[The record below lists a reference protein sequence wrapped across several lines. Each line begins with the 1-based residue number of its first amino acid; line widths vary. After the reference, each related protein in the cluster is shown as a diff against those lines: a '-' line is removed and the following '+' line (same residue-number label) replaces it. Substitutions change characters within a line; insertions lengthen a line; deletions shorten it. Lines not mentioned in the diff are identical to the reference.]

1 MPIVRNDGPQVAG
14 NQSSR
19 SQRNGGGSS
28 GSRGR
33 AAAGA
38 ASEQGQEVVGE
49 ARAQGQEVAAVATDQ
64 AREVAGLVREQ
75 ATQLT
80 QDLSE
85 QGRTLYEETRQQVAE
100 QADVQTQALAQT
112 LHRWGAESQALVE
125 GRPADA
131 GTVGVC
137 VRQCADR
144 LYQAASEIEIRGA
157 SGLLEE
163 AQDFARRRPGAFL
176 FGAALIGF
184 GGGRLLR
191 GAKMDQDER
200 GTDGSLA
207 AGGAIDYEARPSR
220 SRSDGSGR
228 GSDSVGAS
236 RGPRR
241 NPAASGGE

>member
-1 MPIVRNDGPQVAG
+1 
-14 NQSSR
+14 
-19 SQRNGGGSS
+19 
-28 GSRGR
+28 
-33 AAAGA
+33 
-38 ASEQGQEVVGE
+38 
-49 ARAQGQEVAAVATDQ
+49 
-64 AREVAGLVREQ
+64 VAGLVREQ

-85 QGRTLYEETRQQVAE
+85 QGRILYEETRQQVAE
-100 QADVQTQALAQT
+100 QADVQ
-112 LHRWGAESQALVE
+112 R
-125 GRPADA
+125 
-131 GTVGVC
+131 C

-163 AQDFARRRPGAFL
+163 AQDCARRRPGAFL

-191 GAKMDQDER
+191 GAKMDQDDR
-200 GTDGSLA
+200 GSDGSLA
-207 AGGAIDYEARPSR
+207 AGGAIDYDARPSR

-228 GSDSVGAS
+228 RSDSVGAS
-236 RGPRR
+236 QRPRR